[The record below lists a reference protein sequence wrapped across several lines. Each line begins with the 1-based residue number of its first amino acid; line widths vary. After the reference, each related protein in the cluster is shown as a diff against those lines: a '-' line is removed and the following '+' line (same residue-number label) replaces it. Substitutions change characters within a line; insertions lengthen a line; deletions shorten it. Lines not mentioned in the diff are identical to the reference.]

1 MYWIR
6 PDDEV
11 ADQIAALPSKA
22 LEPFAEVLALL
33 EVAPEAGLLCND
45 EKPDGLRD
53 VLFGPNKEGKLTYLL
68 LVDQREVH
76 LLRLIWVDL
85 GEDHPDV

>member
-11 ADQIAALPSKA
+11 ADQIAALPAKA
-22 LEPFAEVLALL
+22 LEPLAEVLALL
-33 EVAPEAGLLCND
+33 EVAPEAGLLCNA

-53 VLFGPNKEGKLTYLL
+53 VLFGPDKEGKLTYLL

-85 GEDHPDV
+85 GEGQPGI